1 MERPAIDI
9 LANDI
14 CIVHI
19 NGCQFYIEVSNMT
32 NNEPFV
38 TFLGKDTNESVHI
51 CGARRNAFDVRREEN
66 AAQRTGE

>member
-1 MERPAIDI
+1 MERPTIETKG
-9 LANDI
+9 NE
-14 CIVHI
+14 CCFVHI